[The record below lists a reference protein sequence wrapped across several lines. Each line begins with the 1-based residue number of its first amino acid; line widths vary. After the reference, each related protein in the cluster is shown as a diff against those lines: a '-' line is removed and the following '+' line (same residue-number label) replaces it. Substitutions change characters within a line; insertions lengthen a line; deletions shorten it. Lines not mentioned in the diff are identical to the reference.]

1 MSDKHKLPVTIV
13 TGFLGSGKTTLL
25 QHALRQQ
32 GMQDTAVLVN
42 EFGKVGLDHHLL
54 QMVEE
59 STMLL
64 GGGCVCC
71 TTRDDLV
78 QALTQ
83 LLNRVQKGEGD
94 AVSKIVIETTGLSDP
109 APIVF
114 TVLSHPV
121 LQHHFC
127 IQQVIVTVD
136 AVNGLFHLRCQPES
150 VKQVLVADKFIITKT
165 DLAPA
170 EEVKQLLSTL
180 QALNPSAEL
189 HTAVH
194 GAVDAALLFSPAAT
208 SKQRTAGTAP
218 VFLDKGAHVQDVNS
232 VSLTFREPLDW
243 TAFGLWLSMLLHA
256 KGENIMRVKGLLDIG
271 GPGPVVLNGV
281 QHIIH
286 PPEHLAA
293 WPTDKRESNLVFI
306 MRSVSPEEIL
316 SSLEAFQR
324 AFDANHNV
332 PVMEVFQ

>member
-1 MSDKHKLPVTIV
+1 MSAKHKLPVTIV

-42 EFGKVGLDHHLL
+42 EFGMVGLDHHLL

-59 STMLL
+59 STILL

-71 TTRDDLV
+71 STRDDLV

-83 LLNRVQKGEGD
+83 LLNRVQKGERD
-94 AVSKIVIETTGLSDP
+94 VSKVVIETTGLADP

-121 LQHHFC
+121 LQHHFH
-127 IQQVIVTVD
+127 IQNVIVTVD
-136 AVNGLFHLRCQPES
+136 AVNGLFHLRRQPES
-150 VKQVLVADKFIITKT
+150 VKQALVADKFIITKT
-165 DLAPA
+165 DLAPG
-170 EEVKQLLSTL
+170 EEVKQLLREL
-180 QALNPSAEL
+180 QVINPSAGR

-194 GAVDAALLFSPAAT
+194 GVIDAALLFSPAVT
-208 SKQRTAGTAP
+208 IRQRAADPAP
-218 VFLDKGAHVQDVNS
+218 VFQEKGTHVQDVNS
-232 VSLTFREPLDW
+232 VSITFREPLDW

-256 KGENIMRVKGLLDIG
+256 KGEDIMRVKGLLDIG
-271 GPGPVVLNGV
+271 GAGPVILNGV

-286 PPEHLAA
+286 PPNHLEA
-293 WPTDKRESNLVFI
+293 WPSEERVSTLVFI

-316 SSLEAFQR
+316 TSLEAFQK
-324 AFDANHNV
+324 AFDVKHNM
-332 PVMEVFQ
+332 PEMEILQ